1 MSEQFD
7 DLFDGGLDSKLDF
20 LNDKKSASADGIYRI
35 DMSKVQ
41 DKKKG
46 YKSVIRFLPNFT
58 KDEKVGQ
65 SAIEK
70 ITHYV
75 NIKDMKE
82 LNGYYDSP
90 KNFGDKCPLSDLYYN
105 MINSKN
111 AILVNK
117 AKSLNYSKKFY
128 SYVLIV
134 EDEQQPDLVGKIMIL
149 QYGKTIK
156 DKILSEKNG
165 EISDPCNVFDLASG
179 KNFVLLVKEIDT
191 GDETY
196 PDYKNSMFKPELTA
210 IPIYNV
216 EKRAFKNAPVIT
228 EEVNGIDRRKIDPKF
243 QSIVKNFL
251 LHRDHDL
258 EEFEPKKLTEE
269 EQAKITEIS
278 NFLTGKTSNSFQ
290 KASSNDFDVTSDE
303 DFMTDD
309 TFSTSSTSDDD
320 EDFFDDID

>member
-20 LNDKKSASADGIYRI
+20 LNDKKSVSADGIYRI

-46 YKSVIRFLPNFT
+46 YKSVLRFLPNFT

-82 LNGYYDSP
+82 LSGYYDSP
-90 KNFGDKCPLSDLYYN
+90 KNFGDKCPLTDLYYN
-105 MINSKN
+105 MTNSKN

-117 AKSLNYSKKFY
+117 AKSLNYSKKYY
-128 SYVLIV
+128 SYVLVV
-134 EDEQQPDLVGKIMIL
+134 EDEQQPELVGKIMIL

-191 GDETY
+191 GDDTY
-196 PDYKNSMFKPELTA
+196 PDYKNSMFKPEITSV
-210 IPIYNV
+210 PVYNE
-216 EKRAFKNAPVIT
+216 EKKAFKNAPVIT
-228 EEVNGIDRRKIDPKF
+228 EEVNGIERRKIDPKF
-243 QSIVKNFL
+243 QGIVKTFL
-251 LHRDHDL
+251 LNREHEL
-258 EEFEPKKLTEE
+258 EEFEPKRLTEE

-290 KASSNDFDVTSDE
+290 KVSSNDFDVTSDE
-303 DFMTDD
+303 DFMTED
-309 TFSTSSTSDDD
+309 TFSSSSTSDDD
-320 EDFFDDID
+320 EDFFSDID

>member
-20 LNDKKSASADGIYRI
+20 LNDKKSVSADGIYRI

-46 YKSVIRFLPNFT
+46 YKSVLRFLPNFT

-82 LNGYYDSP
+82 LSGYYDSP
-90 KNFGDKCPLSDLYYN
+90 KNFGDKCPLTDLYYN

-117 AKSLNYSKKFY
+117 AKSLNYSKKYY
-128 SYVLIV
+128 SYVLVV
-134 EDEQQPDLVGKIMIL
+134 EDEQQPELVGKIMIL

-191 GDETY
+191 GDDTY
-196 PDYKNSMFKPELTA
+196 PDYKNSMFKPEITSV
-210 IPIYNV
+210 PVYNE
-216 EKRAFKNAPVIT
+216 EKKAFKNAPVIT
-228 EEVNGIDRRKIDPKF
+228 EEVNGIERRKIDPKL
-243 QSIVKNFL
+243 QGIVKTFL
-251 LHRDHDL
+251 LNREHDL
-258 EEFEPKKLTEE
+258 EEFEPKRLTEE

-303 DFMTDD
+303 DFMTED

-320 EDFFDDID
+320 EDFFSDID

>member
-20 LNDKKSASADGIYRI
+20 LNDKKSVSADGIYRI

-46 YKSVIRFLPNFT
+46 YKSVLRFLPNFT

-82 LNGYYDSP
+82 LSGYYDSP
-90 KNFGDKCPLSDLYYN
+90 KNFGDKCPLTDLYYN
-105 MINSKN
+105 MTNSKN

-117 AKSLNYSKKFY
+117 AKSLNYSKKYY
-128 SYVLIV
+128 SYVLVV
-134 EDEQQPDLVGKIMIL
+134 EDEQQPELVGKIMIL

-191 GDETY
+191 GDDTY
-196 PDYKNSMFKPELTA
+196 PDYKNSMFKPEITSV
-210 IPIYNV
+210 PVYNE
-216 EKRAFKNAPVIT
+216 EKKAFKNAPVIT
-228 EEVNGIDRRKIDPKF
+228 EEVNGIERRKIDPKF
-243 QSIVKNFL
+243 QGIVKTFL
-251 LHRDHDL
+251 LNREHDL
-258 EEFEPKKLTEE
+258 EEFEPKRLTEE

-303 DFMTDD
+303 DFMTED
-309 TFSTSSTSDDD
+309 TFSSSSTSDDD
-320 EDFFDDID
+320 EDFFSDID

>member
-20 LNDKKSASADGIYRI
+20 LNDKKSVSADGIYRI

-41 DKKKG
+41 DKKKR
-46 YKSVIRFLPNFT
+46 YKSVLRFLPNFT

-82 LNGYYDSP
+82 LSGYYDSP
-90 KNFGDKCPLSDLYYN
+90 KNFGDKCPLTELYYN
-105 MINSKN
+105 MTNSKN

-117 AKSLNYSKKFY
+117 AKSLNYSKKYY
-128 SYVLIV
+128 SYVLVV
-134 EDEQQPDLVGKIMIL
+134 EDEQQPELVGKIMIL

-191 GDETY
+191 GDDTY
-196 PDYKNSMFKPELTA
+196 PDYKNSMFKPEITSV
-210 IPIYNV
+210 PVYNE
-216 EKRAFKNAPVIT
+216 EKKAFKNAPVIT
-228 EEVNGIDRRKIDPKF
+228 EEVNGIERRKIDPKF
-243 QSIVKNFL
+243 QGIVKTFL
-251 LHRDHDL
+251 LNREHDL
-258 EEFEPKKLTEE
+258 EEFEPKRLTEE

-303 DFMTDD
+303 DFMTED
-309 TFSTSSTSDDD
+309 TFSSSSTSDDD
-320 EDFFDDID
+320 EDFFSDID